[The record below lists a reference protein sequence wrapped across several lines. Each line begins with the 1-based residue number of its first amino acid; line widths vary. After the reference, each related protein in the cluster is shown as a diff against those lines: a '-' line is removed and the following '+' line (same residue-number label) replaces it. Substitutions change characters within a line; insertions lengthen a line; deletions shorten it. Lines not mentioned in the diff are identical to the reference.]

1 MKQEKGEKSLRVIKN
16 LAVTVL
22 AEVIR
27 VWTNLQEAYLRGKKK
42 KEKIVKIR
50 DGNDNVQML

>member
-42 KEKIVKIR
+42 EK
-50 DGNDNVQML
+50 